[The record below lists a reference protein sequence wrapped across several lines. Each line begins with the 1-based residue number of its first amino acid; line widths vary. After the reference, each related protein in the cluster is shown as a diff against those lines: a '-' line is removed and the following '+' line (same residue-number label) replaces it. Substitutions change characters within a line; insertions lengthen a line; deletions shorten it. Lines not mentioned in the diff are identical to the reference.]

1 MRLSFYV
8 TTLLSIQIG
17 DDYSNVVKAITL
29 TYEGQAYLENYA
41 GAGNYL
47 EKLDTD
53 IDFLAEL
60 STKSDTDL

>member
-29 TYEGQAYLENYA
+29 TSEAQAYLENYA